1 MDFFTNMVKDL
12 VVIGVLAAFC
22 DMILPES
29 TVKKPVQ
36 LVFGLY
42 FMAVMLNPLI
52 TLWTG
57 TDLTDIDFS
66 RLGEGYVEEI
76 EADAE
81 TGDVY
86 AEAARQ
92 IAADLE
98 GRLEALYDDCS
109 FAATVTMAE
118 AGFQRVAVVVTH
130 GGNVDEV
137 VMTAEIKDLLAEHY
151 GMTGK
156 TVNVKFER
164 GDSDEG

>member
-1 MDFFTNMVKDL
+1 MDFLTNMVKDL

-22 DMILPES
+22 DMILPET

-66 RLGEGYVEEI
+66 ELGEAYVEDI
-76 EADAE
+76 EGSVD
-81 TGDVY
+81 TDDVY

-92 IAADLE
+92 IAADIE
-98 GRLEALYDDCS
+98 GRLSALYDDCT
-109 FAATVTMAE
+109 FDATVIMNEE
-118 AGFQRVAVVVTH
+118 AFQSVAVVVTYEE
-130 GGNVDEV
+130 NVDET
-137 VMTAEIKDLLAEHY
+137 VMTAEIKDILAENY
-151 GMTGK
+151 GMEGK
-156 TVNVKFER
+156 TITVKFER
-164 GDSDEG
+164 GNSDEG

>member
-1 MDFFTNMVKDL
+1 MDFLTNMVKDL

-66 RLGEGYVEEI
+66 QLGEEYMVEI
-76 EADAE
+76 DS
-81 TGDVY
+81 DVDTDDVF

-92 IAADLE
+92 IAVDIE
-98 GRLEALYDDCS
+98 GRLVALYDDCT
-109 FAATVTMAE
+109 FAVTVTMDQE
-118 AGFQRVAVVVTH
+118 SFQSVVVNVTH
-130 GGNVDEV
+130 EKNVDET
-137 VMTAEIKDLLAEHY
+137 VMTAEIKDILAENY
-151 GMTGK
+151 GVGGETI
-156 TVNVKFER
+156 TVKFER
-164 GDSDEG
+164 GNNDEG

>member
-1 MDFFTNMVKDL
+1 MDFLTNMVKDL
-12 VVIGVLAAFC
+12 VAIGVLAAFC

-66 RLGEGYVEEI
+66 QLSEAYVEDI
-76 EADAE
+76 ETNVE

-92 IAADLE
+92 IAVDIE
-98 GRLEALYDDCS
+98 GRLEALYAGCD
-109 FAATVTMAE
+109 FAAAVTMDQE
-118 AGFQRVAVVVTH
+118 SFQSVSVAVTTAK
-130 GGNVDEV
+130 NVDET
-137 VMTAEIKDLLAEHY
+137 VMTAEIKDLLAENY
-151 GMTGK
+151 GMAGK
-156 TVNVKFER
+156 TIRVKFER

>member
-1 MDFFTNMVKDL
+1 MDFLTNMVKDL

-66 RLGEGYVEEI
+66 QLSEAYVENI
-76 EADAE
+76 EDSAE

-92 IAADLE
+92 IAADIE
-98 GRLEALYDDCS
+98 GRLEALYDDCD
-109 FAATVTMAE
+109 FAAAVTMDQE
-118 AGFQRVAVVVTH
+118 SFQSVSVVVTH
-130 GGNVDEV
+130 RKNVDEV
-137 VMTAEIKDLLAEHY
+137 VMTAEIKDLLAENY
-151 GMTGK
+151 GMAGK
-156 TVNVKFER
+156 TIKVKIER